1 LFDIITTCFLEFLL
15 LDSHI
20 VNIRNEV
27 DNWLLSFNEAIS
39 DKNSKTDSIENL
51 NKLFFE
57 NSHWRDILALTW
69 QIETTSGKQNII
81 PKLYD
86 KVLNVIAK
94 DFVIDPQRTQPREVT
109 RAGKNV
115 VEVILKFKTKFGRCE
130 GVVRLYEDSEALG
143 TLKAWNFLTV
153 LSDLNSSFNKKEDQ
167 YENTLEGPN
176 WLDVRKEDRLYKDR
190 DPEVL
195 VVGSG
200 QAGLSIAARLKQQN
214 IDTLVV
220 DKNERVGD
228 NWRNRY
234 HSLKL
239 HNQTHVN
246 HLPYMPFPSTWP
258 TYIPKDKLAG
268 WFEYYAESMELNV
281 WTKTT
286 FISAE
291 YDKAKKNWNVKLKLS
306 DGNEKIMKPR
316 HIVMAVG
323 VSSVPN
329 RTKIPGMEGYKG
341 KVIHSTDY
349 SSGRDYKGKNVLVF
363 GTGTSA
369 HDVAQD
375 LYVHGA
381 NVKIV
386 QRSPSMVVNVE
397 PSAQLPY
404 QLYREGPNTD
414 DCDLITISSP
424 LKVLKKTHQLLT
436 EKTKEIDKSLLDKL
450 EEVGFRLEY
459 GEENTG
465 WQFKYLTRGGGYY
478 FNVGASDL
486 IAERKIKVIQFLD
499 IINFNPSGIEMKS
512 GDNFDIDLMVTAIGY
527 KGQEYVVEEFF
538 GKAVVEKLGPIWGFD
553 NDRQELRNMWMQT
566 NQPGLWFH
574 AGSLAQCRIFSKFL
588 ALQIRAIQDGIVI

>member
-1 LFDIITTCFLEFLL
+1 MLDNQII
-15 LDSHI
+15 
-20 VNIRNEV
+20 NIRSEV
-27 DNWLLSFNEAIS
+27 DNWLQSFNEAIS
-39 DKNSKTDSIENL
+39 QQKNKDESIKILSN
-51 NKLFFE
+51 LFFE
-57 NSHWRDILALTW
+57 DSHWRDILALTW
-69 QIETTSGKQNII
+69 KIQTVSGKS
-81 PKLYD
+81 
-86 KVLNVIAK
+86 NVIENLLNKIMEVSAK
-94 DFVIDPQRTQPREVT
+94 SFQIDQRRTPPREVI
-109 RAGKNV
+109 RAGENV
-115 VEVILKFKTKFGRCE
+115 IEVILRFKTKFGNCE
-130 GVVRLYEDSEALG
+130 SVVRLCEDQERKG
-143 TLKAWNFLTV
+143 NFKAWSILTA
-153 LSDLNSSFNKKEDQ
+153 LSDLNSSNKKNLEQ
-167 YENTLEGPN
+167 YQNILEGPN
-176 WLDVRKEDRLYKDR
+176 WLDKRNEDRLYKNR
-190 DPEVL
+190 EPEVI
-195 VVGSG
+195 VIGSG

-214 IDTLVV
+214 IDTLIV

-268 WFEYYAESMELNV
+268 WFEYYVESMELNV
-281 WTKTT
+281 WTNTK
-286 FISAE
+286 FIGAE
-291 YDKAKKNWNVKLKLS
+291 YNENKKHWNVKLKLS
-306 DGNEKIMKPR
+306 NGTIKIMKPK

-329 RTKIPGMEGYKG
+329 RNKIPGINDYKG
-341 KVIHSTDY
+341 KVIHSVDY
-349 SSGRDYKGKNVLVF
+349 DSGKHYNGKNVLVY

-404 QLYREGPNTD
+404 QLYNEGPNTD

-424 LKVLKKTHQLLT
+424 LEVLKKTHQLLT
-436 EKTKEIDKSLLDKL
+436 QKTKKIDKPLLDKL
-450 EEVGFRLEY
+450 TSVGFKLEY
-459 GEENTG
+459 GEENSG

-486 IAERKIKVIQFLD
+486 IADGKIKVIQFSD
-499 IINFNPSGIEMKS
+499 IVNFLSSGIEMKS
-512 GDNFDIDLMVTAIGY
+512 GEKFDVDLMVTATGY
-527 KGQEYVVEEFF
+527 KGQEYVVEELF
-538 GKAVVEKLGPIWGFD
+538 GKPVVDKIGPIWGFD
-553 NDRQELRNMWMQT
+553 DERQELRNMWIQT
-566 NQPGLWFH
+566 KQPGLWFH

-588 ALQIRAIQDGIVI
+588 ALQIKATQEGII

>member
-1 LFDIITTCFLEFLL
+1 M

-27 DNWLLSFNEAIS
+27 DNWLLSFNQAIS

-69 QIETTSGKQNII
+69 QIQTTSGKQNII

-86 KVLNVIAK
+86 TVLNVIAK
-94 DFVIDPQRTQPREVT
+94 DFVIDPQRTQPREVI

-130 GVVRLYEDSEALG
+130 GVVRLYEDREASG
-143 TLKAWNFLTV
+143 TFRAWNFLTA

-386 QRSPSMVVNVE
+386 QQSPSMVVNVE

-436 EKTKEIDKSLLDKL
+436 KKTKEIDKSLLDKL